1 MAHFDAMVIGFGK
14 AGKTLAG
21 DLAGRGKKVAM
32 IEKDPKMYGGTCINI
47 ACIPTKML
55 SHDALRGKNY
65 EAAVDRKNETVEK
78 LNHKNYHNLAD
89 LDNVVVYDAEA
100 KFLND
105 KEVQI
110 EMHDGEKDNLTAD
123 NIFINTGA
131 ESVIPPIDGAADS
144 DKVYTSTTMIE
155 EKTLPEKLVIVGGG
169 YIGLEFATMYNA
181 FGSDVSVVV
190 PDDKILSNEDS
201 EVAEEIQNT
210 MKDSGIEFI
219 FGERAERLED
229 LNDSEINV
237 TLSSGK
243 SLTANAVLM
252 ATGRKPMTNGLGLEN
267 TSLELTDDKAI
278 SIDNHLR
285 TNVENI
291 WAMGDVKGG
300 MQFTYTSLDDYRI
313 VKSKL
318 FEEGTYTYDSRTNV
332 HYTMFVDPP
341 YSRVGL
347 TADEAKGAGYAVA
360 EGKVPMSEHPR
371 SHVNDDLRGLFK
383 VVADKDSGQI
393 LGAHLFGAS
402 SEELINLVKMA
413 MDHDIPY
420 TALRD
425 QMYNHPV
432 MSEVFNTLFDV

>member
-55 SHDALRGKNY
+55 SHDALWGKNY

-131 ESVIPPIDGAADS
+131 ESVILPIDGAADS

-190 PDDKILSNEDS
+190 PDDKILSSEDS

-210 MKDSGIEFI
+210 MKDSGI
-219 FGERAERLED
+219 
-229 LNDSEINV
+229 
-237 TLSSGK
+237 
-243 SLTANAVLM
+243 
-252 ATGRKPMTNGLGLEN
+252 
-267 TSLELTDDKAI
+267 
-278 SIDNHLR
+278 
-285 TNVENI
+285 
-291 WAMGDVKGG
+291 
-300 MQFTYTSLDDYRI
+300 
-313 VKSKL
+313 
-318 FEEGTYTYDSRTNV
+318 
-332 HYTMFVDPP
+332 
-341 YSRVGL
+341 
-347 TADEAKGAGYAVA
+347 
-360 EGKVPMSEHPR
+360 
-371 SHVNDDLRGLFK
+371 
-383 VVADKDSGQI
+383 
-393 LGAHLFGAS
+393 
-402 SEELINLVKMA
+402 
-413 MDHDIPY
+413 
-420 TALRD
+420 
-425 QMYNHPV
+425 
-432 MSEVFNTLFDV
+432 

>member
-55 SHDALRGKNY
+55 SHDALWGKNY

-131 ESVIPPIDGAADS
+131 ESVILPIDGAADS

-190 PDDKILSNEDS
+190 PDDKILSSEDS

-252 ATGRKPMTNGLGLEN
+252 ATGRKPMTNGLDLEN

-278 SIDNHLR
+278 SVDNHLR

-318 FEEGTYTYDSRTNV
+318 FEEDTYTYDSRTNV

-347 TADEAKGAGYAVA
+347 TADEAKDAGYAVA